1 MLKLLTKKSVG
12 LYQEEEPWKNH
23 TIKSITYD
31 VTIIVNPE
39 EAGVVSGAGTYSI
52 KETETVTLSA
62 AANEG
67 YKFVNWTEK
76 DTVVSTEAEYTF
88 VITGD
93 RNLVANF
100 VSTESISELEASF
113 KVYPNPVSDMLFI
126 EAEIE
131 VEEVAIFDVYGRQQN
146 LSISATQQLSN
157 SIDVSS
163 LNNGV
168 YFVKV
173 VTSEGEVVKRFIKE

>member
-1 MLKLLTKKSVG
+1 MVANFVTLHEVTASVNDENFG
-12 LYQEEEPWKNH
+12 
-23 TIKSITYD
+23 S
-31 VTIIVNPE
+31 V
-39 EAGVVSGAGTYSI
+39 AGAGIYGYG
-52 KETETVTLSA
+52 EEVTLTA
-62 AANEG
+62 TANEG
-67 YKFVNWTEK
+67 YKFVNWTEN
-76 DTVVSTEAEYTF
+76 DTVVSTEAEYSF

-93 RNLVANF
+93 RSLVANF

-146 LSISATQQLSN
+146 LSNSATQQLSN

-163 LNNGV
+163 LNNGI
-168 YFVKV
+168 YFLKV

>member
-1 MLKLLTKKSVG
+1 MVANFELLTYEVVASVNIENAG
-12 LYQEEEPWKNH
+12 E
-23 TIKSITYD
+23 IT
-31 VTIIVNPE
+31 
-39 EAGVVSGAGTYSI
+39 GAGIYGYG
-52 KETETVTLSA
+52 EEVTLTA
-62 AANEG
+62 TANEG
-67 YKFVNWTEK
+67 YKFVNWTEN
-76 DTVVSTEAEYTF
+76 DTVVSTEAEYSF

-93 RNLVANF
+93 RSLVANF

-146 LSISATQQLSN
+146 LSNSATQQLSN

-163 LNNGV
+163 LNNGI
-168 YFVKV
+168 YFLKV

>member
-1 MLKLLTKKSVG
+1 MTYEVTASVNDENFG
-12 LYQEEEPWKNH
+12 A
-23 TIKSITYD
+23 
-31 VTIIVNPE
+31 VT
-39 EAGVVSGAGTYSI
+39 GADTYSHG
-52 KETETVTLSA
+52 EEVTLTA
-62 AANEG
+62 TANEG
-67 YKFVNWTEK
+67 YKFVNWTEN
-76 DTVVSTEAEYTF
+76 DTVVSTEAEYSF

-93 RNLVANF
+93 KSFVANF

-146 LSISATQQLSN
+146 LRNSALSN

-163 LNNGV
+163 LNNGI
-168 YFVKV
+168 YFLKV